1 MATSNYELSV
11 AFNIYYYYKN
21 WQRVSSEH
29 IYKVRTKNKPFL
41 KIYIKMVVVKKT
53 LKNTDVDYGQ

>member
-1 MATSNYELSV
+1 MATSNYELPI
-11 AFNIYYYYKN
+11 AFNINYYYKN

-53 LKNTDVDYGQ
+53 